1 VPGITTKKMERD
13 EGVTKSED
21 FSDQRKYR
29 EEVQRKMKTQ
39 SGIFLVIRR
48 EVVL

>member
-1 VPGITTKKMERD
+1 VPGTTTKKMERD
-13 EGVTKSED
+13 KGVTKSEG
-21 FSDQRKYR
+21 FRDQRKLR

-39 SGIFLVIRR
+39 SGIFSVIRR